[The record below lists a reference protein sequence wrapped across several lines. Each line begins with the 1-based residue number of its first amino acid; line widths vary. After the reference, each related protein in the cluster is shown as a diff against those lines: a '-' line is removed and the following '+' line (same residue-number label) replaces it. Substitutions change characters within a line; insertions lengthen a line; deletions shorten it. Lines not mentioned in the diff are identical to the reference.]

1 MADEVALLLENVTVV
16 VKEPDTDTAE
26 LTTLEAGAHMAGAWV
41 LVLAP
46 LVAALD
52 WEAALAELAL
62 LLLDAVAV
70 V

>member
-41 LVLAP
+41 LVLLP
-46 LVAALD
+46 VAATLD
-52 WEAALAELAL
+52 SEAALTALELE
-62 LLLDAVAV
+62 LLDAVVAA
-70 V
+70 